1 MLATGRTIHASAVLV
16 GESAVVIR
24 GPSGSGK
31 SRLALGL
38 IRLAEAGGTLPFARL
53 VGDDRVALAA
63 ASGRLLVSPAPN
75 IAGLI
80 EVRGLGV
87 LPLPYEPLAVA
98 GLIVDLAAEDGA
110 RMPAADSARTRVFGV
125 EVARLPVAAG
135 ADPLALVAALIAGR
149 RVPSAA
155 ALWDHHLRWG
165 NRCGNDAG
173 GPGDG
178 HSSVSGGAGA

>member
-38 IRLAEAGGTLPFARL
+38 IRLAEAGTLPFARL

-87 LPLPYEPLAVA
+87 LPLPHEPLAVA

-110 RMPAADSARTRVFGV
+110 RMPAADSARTSLFGI

-135 ADPLALVAALIAGR
+135 ADPLALVAALIAGGR
-149 RVPSAA
+149 PAPTASPWGR
-155 ALWDHHLRWG
+155 LLR
-165 NRCGNDAG
+165 
-173 GPGDG
+173 
-178 HSSVSGGAGA
+178 

>member
-38 IRLAEAGGTLPFARL
+38 IRLAEAGGALPFARL

-87 LPLPYEPLAVA
+87 LPLPYEPLAVV
-98 GLIVDLAAEDGA
+98 GLIVDLAAEDGS
-110 RMPAADSARTRVFGV
+110 RMPAAEQRPDQRVRRRGGAPSGRRRRRSAGPGGGPDRRPPPRAPGFPLG
-125 EVARLPVAAG
+125 P
-135 ADPLALVAALIAGR
+135 PLALREPVR
-149 RVPSAA
+149 Q
-155 ALWDHHLRWG
+155 
-165 NRCGNDAG
+165 
-173 GPGDG
+173 
-178 HSSVSGGAGA
+178 